1 MKKEKGA
8 VALRKCGGPYLNIAA
23 IYIMHGSVRAVP
35 VRIATATPRQTSA
48 KKQ

>member
-1 MKKEKGA
+1 MNLQGA

-23 IYIMHGSVRAVP
+23 IYNTYGSVRAVP
-35 VRIATATPRQTSA
+35 VRIAAATPRQTSA